1 MRILRDI
8 FMGKLRYLFFAGLA
22 LLLSGC
28 RIAVLDPKGVV
39 AGDEKQ
45 LLIEATLLMLI
56 IVIPVIILS
65 FIFARRYRAS
75 NKKAV
80 YRPDESHNTLIELVT
95 WTIPCII
102 IAILAVMAWNTSHSL
117 DPYKPIDP
125 EVKPLRI
132 EAIALNWKWLFIYP
146 DENIATLNYVEMPIN
161 VPVVFFITSD
171 GPMNS
176 LAIPRLAGQIY
187 AMAGMRT
194 KLYMKATSVGV
205 YRGFSANIS
214 GDGFAGMHF
223 QVHTVTMDDYNKW
236 VKTVHE
242 SPNELTTEGFAQLSL
257 PSSDNPVEYY
267 SSVPDSLFNQL
278 IMKYMG
284 PDMKGMNMSD

>member
-1 MRILRDI
+1 MR
-8 FMGKLRYLFFAGLA
+8 KLRYVLFAGLA

-39 AGDEKQ
+39 AASEKQ

-56 IVIPVIILS
+56 IVIPVIIMS
-65 FIFARRYRAS
+65 FVFAWHYRAK
-75 NKKAV
+75 NAKAL
-80 YRPDESHNTLIELVT
+80 YRPEKSHNTLLELIC

-102 IAILAVMAWNTSHSL
+102 IGILAVMAWKTSHSL
-117 DPYKPIDP
+117 DPFRPIDP
-125 EVKPLRI
+125 ETKPIRI
-132 EAIALNWKWLFIYP
+132 QAIALNWKWLFIYP
-146 DENIATLNYVEMPIN
+146 DEKIATVNYVEMPTN

-176 LAIPRLAGQIY
+176 FAIPRLAGQIY

-194 KLYMKATSVGV
+194 KLYMKATSPGV

-214 GDGFAGMHF
+214 GDGFSGMHF
-223 QVHTVTMDDYNKW
+223 QVHAVGIDEYNQCL
-236 VKTVHE
+236 KTVRG
-242 SPNELTTEGFAQLSL
+242 SSNALTSEGFAKLLLRSEN
-257 PSSDNPVEYY
+257 NPVELY
-267 SSVPDSLFNQL
+267 SSVPNNLFNQM

-284 PDMKGMNMSD
+284 PDMKGMNMND